1 MVTMKSL
8 SRKQASKENKRV
20 KKVKIV
26 KTKIKNKEN
35 KKRRINDLYINISKD
50 I

>member
-1 MVTMKSL
+1 MVIMKSL
-8 SRKQASKENKRV
+8 SRKQVSKVN
-20 KKVKIV
+20 KKVKRVEIV